1 MQETMLL
8 TIAAWLVATL
18 FGMLTALVGWTGNKV
33 VGKLDDVV
41 KKLGEVS
48 AELHERINGL
58 DRRVTVL
65 AAARERIH
73 KIRDDEDRAI
83 RGESPHGTGS
93 HEASDILSE
102 VGFLLMIAI
111 DRLSKAK
118 K

>member
-1 MQETMLL
+1 M
-8 TIAAWLVATL
+8 
-18 FGMLTALVGWTGNKV
+18 N
-33 VGKLDDVV
+33 
-41 KKLGEVS
+41 EVRR
-48 AELHERINGL
+48 ARIQC
-58 DRRVTVL
+58 DIEQL

-93 HEASDILSE
+93 HEASDIMSE

-111 DRLSKAK
+111 DRFSKAK